1 MSPTEAQNAT
11 SVDKAVFEHVVQAAV
26 SIVMAEGENL
36 DKVRFFPSAHLEC
49 STDRG
54 DAHSRS

>member
-26 SIVMAEGENL
+26 SIVMLEGENL
-36 DKVRFFPSAHLEC
+36 DKVCILIPFHLELRL
-49 STDRG
+49 SVGLHR
-54 DAHSRS
+54 

>member
-36 DKVRFFPSAHLEC
+36 DKVRELSGVL
-49 STDRG
+49 SG
-54 DAHSRS
+54 